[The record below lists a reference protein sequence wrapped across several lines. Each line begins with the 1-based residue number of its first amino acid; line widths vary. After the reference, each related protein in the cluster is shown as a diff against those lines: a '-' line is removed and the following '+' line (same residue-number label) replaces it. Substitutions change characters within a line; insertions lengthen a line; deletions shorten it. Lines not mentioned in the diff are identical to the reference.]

1 MKNRMYAE
9 DDMIDKWSIPIDQ
22 SRISVYQA
30 YKLMMTRPALGVCCT
45 HAIEHCQSND
55 VPFARWLK
63 A

>member
-1 MKNRMYAE
+1 MYFTA
-9 DDMIDKWSIPIDQ
+9 DGLDAFPSDP

-30 YKLMMTRPALGVCCT
+30 YQLVMTRPALGVFCT